1 MLLLQ
6 RFFTVPLLPPL
17 TAPSDLATRRVT
29 AWHMSLFDLNFLQAD
44 AGGSPSLVARG
55 LATAQAAAA
64 AEQIQ
69 IQVPNEKVCTFLCV
83 CFLIYFC
90 SPVLRLSFYFVCLG
104 WFNHREGW

>member
-6 RFFTVPLLPPL
+6 RFVTVPLLPPQNS
-17 TAPSDLATRRVT
+17 PSDLATRRVT
-29 AWHMSLFDLNFLQAD
+29 VWHMSLFALNFWQAD

-69 IQVPNEKVCTFLCV
+69 IQVPNEKVRTSLFV

-90 SPVLRLSFYFVCLG
+90 SAVLHLSFYFVCLG